1 MNSKPFVA
9 ALLLAAGGAGLL
21 FVYKQRFEAEVSGGP
36 KVPVLVATG
45 DIGLGERIRPEHL
58 AIRTIP
64 MSYVDER
71 SVRAPEAEKVVG
83 LRVRSRIKANESILW
98 SDLSA
103 AGRDSRDL
111 AGMVQPGMRAVS
123 VPATIASAFHGLLR
137 PGDRVDVLLTTER
150 PGSKERVTFSLL
162 QNALVLSVGDD
173 IGKSEGVAQMGMLS
187 TTTVSVGVSAEQA
200 QMLAFAL
207 DRGPLTLSLRNP
219 EDIETLDGL
228 PETNVDDILRPLQAR
243 ARAGSPSSSSSSGGG
258 SRSPGGAA
266 AGAAKAAPAIERLE
280 APRW

>member
-1 MNSKPFVA
+1 VNSKPFVA

-45 DIGLGERIRPEHL
+45 DIGLGERIRPEHM
-58 AIRTIP
+58 AVRAIP

-71 SVRAPEAEKVVG
+71 SVRAAEADKVVG

-150 PGSKERVTFSLL
+150 PGSKDRVTFSLL

-173 IGKSEGVAQMGMLS
+173 IGKSENVTQMGMLT

-207 DRGPLTLSLRNP
+207 DRGPLTLALRNP
-219 EDIETLDGL
+219 EDIETLEGL
-228 PETNVDDILRPLQAR
+228 PETEVNDILRPQQAR
-243 ARAGSPSSSSSSGGG
+243 ARVKESESHA
-258 SRSPGGAA
+258 PGAHQGAA
-266 AGAAKAAPAIERLE
+266 AGTAANPAIERLE

>member
-9 ALLLAAGGAGLL
+9 ALLLAAGGVALL
-21 FVYKQRFEAEVSGGP
+21 WVYKQRYEAEMSGGP
-36 KVPVLVATG
+36 KIPVLVATG

-58 AIRTIP
+58 GVRGIP
-64 MSYVDER
+64 VSYLDER
-71 SVRAPEAEKVVG
+71 AVRAAAAEKVVG

-123 VPATIASAFHGLLR
+123 VPATVASAFHGLLR
-137 PGDRVDVLLTTER
+137 PGDRVDLLLTTER
-150 PGSKERVTFSLL
+150 PASKDRVTFSLL
-162 QNALVLSVGDD
+162 QNVLVLAVGDD
-173 IGKSEGVAQMGMLS
+173 LGATERALEGSESQ
-187 TTTVSVGVSAEQA
+187 TTVSVGVSAEQA

-219 EDIETLDGL
+219 EDIEKLEGL
-228 PETNVDDILRPLQAR
+228 PETDADDILRPTAR
-243 ARAGSPSSSSSSGGG
+243 ARITQPESRSSGSGKQEKG
-258 SRSPGGAA
+258 PDG
-266 AGAAKAAPAIERLE
+266 KPIERLE
-280 APRW
+280 EGYR

>member
-9 ALLLAAGGAGLL
+9 ALILAAGGAALL
-21 FVYKQRFEAEVSGGP
+21 WVYRQRFEAEVSGGP
-36 KVPVLVATG
+36 KIPVLVATG
-45 DIGLGERIRPEHL
+45 DIGLGDRIRPEHL
-58 AIRTIP
+58 GVRTIP
-64 MSYVDER
+64 ISYLDER
-71 SVRAPEAEKVVG
+71 AVRASAAEKVVG

-137 PGDRVDVLLTTER
+137 PGDRVDLLLTTDR
-150 PGSKERVTFSLL
+150 PGTKERVTFSLL
-162 QNALVLSVGDD
+162 QNVLVLAVGDD
-173 IGKSEGVAQMGMLS
+173 LGSSERVAQGMEL

-200 QMLAFAL
+200 QTLAFAL

-219 EDIETLDGL
+219 EDIETLEGL
-228 PETNVDDILRPLQAR
+228 PETEANDILRPGAQVHIQR
-243 ARAGSPSSSSSSGGG
+243 GGG
-258 SRSPGGAA
+258 GGGAPGASGKPGVPGA
-266 AGAAKAAPAIERLE
+266 AGEPIERLE
-280 APRW
+280 QTQ

>member
-9 ALLLAAGGAGLL
+9 ALLLAAGGVALL
-21 FVYKQRFEAEVSGGP
+21 WVYKQRYEAEMSGGP
-36 KVPVLVATG
+36 KIPVLVATG

-58 AIRTIP
+58 GVRGIP
-64 MSYVDER
+64 VSYLDER
-71 SVRAPEAEKVVG
+71 AVRAAAAEKVVG

-123 VPATIASAFHGLLR
+123 VPATVASAFHGLLR
-137 PGDRVDVLLTTER
+137 PGDRVDLLLTTER
-150 PGSKERVTFSLL
+150 PGSKDRVTFSLL
-162 QNALVLSVGDD
+162 QNVLVLAVGDD
-173 IGKSEGVAQMGMLS
+173 LGATERALEGFESQ
-187 TTTVSVGVSAEQA
+187 TTVSVGVSAEQA

-219 EDIETLDGL
+219 EDIEKLDGL
-228 PETNVDDILRPLQAR
+228 PETDADDILRPVAR
-243 ARAGSPSSSSSSGGG
+243 ARITQPESESSGGG
-258 SRSPGGAA
+258 SRKD
-266 AGAAKAAPAIERLE
+266 AKGPDGKPIERLE
-280 APRW
+280 GGFR

>member
-9 ALLLAAGGAGLL
+9 ALLLAAGGVALL
-21 FVYKQRFEAEVSGGP
+21 WVYKQRYEAEMSGGP
-36 KVPVLVATG
+36 KIPVLVATG

-58 AIRTIP
+58 GVRGIP
-64 MSYVDER
+64 VSYLDER
-71 SVRAPEAEKVVG
+71 AVRAAAAEKVVG

-123 VPATIASAFHGLLR
+123 VPATVASAFHGLLR
-137 PGDRVDVLLTTER
+137 PGDRVDLLLTTER
-150 PGSKERVTFSLL
+150 SGSKDRVTFSLL
-162 QNALVLSVGDD
+162 QNVLVLAVGDD
-173 IGKSEGVAQMGMLS
+173 LGASERALEGFESQ
-187 TTTVSVGVSAEQA
+187 TTVSVGVSAEQA

-219 EDIETLDGL
+219 EDIEKLDGL
-228 PETNVDDILRPLQAR
+228 PETDADDILRPVAR
-243 ARAGSPSSSSSSGGG
+243 ARITQPESESSGGG
-258 SRSPGGAA
+258 SRKD
-266 AGAAKAAPAIERLE
+266 AKGPDGKPIERLE
-280 APRW
+280 GGFR

>member
-1 MNSKPFVA
+1 VNSKPFVA
-9 ALLLAAGGAGLL
+9 ALLLAVVGAVLL
-21 FVYKQRFEAEVSGGP
+21 WIYKQRFEAEMSGGP
-36 KVPVLVATG
+36 KIPVLVATG

-58 AIRTIP
+58 GVRGIP
-64 MSYVDER
+64 VSYIDDR
-71 SVRAPEAEKVVG
+71 AVRASQAEKVVG

-123 VPATIASAFHGLLR
+123 FSATVASAFHGLLR

-150 PGSKERVTFSLL
+150 PGGGEQRVTFALL
-162 QNALVLSVGDD
+162 QNVLVLAVGDD
-173 IGKSEGVAQMGMLS
+173 LGAADRGNQELGL

-200 QMLAFAL
+200 QVLAFAI

-219 EDIETLDGL
+219 EDIETLEGL
-228 PETNVDDILRPLQAR
+228 PETEALDILRPSGTVRVKDPQL
-243 ARAGSPSSSSSSGGG
+243 GGG
-258 SRSPGGAA
+258 GGGQKSDAKPAA
-266 AGAAKAAPAIERLE
+266 EAPIERLE
-280 APRW
+280 RKK